1 MDAFLEGARLV
12 FDPYVLMVMV
22 AAASYGISIGAI
34 PGLTATMAVA
44 LLIPIT
50 FHGEPDSNSTTNTP
64 AAASPCDHRNPP
76 FETSHFLLSPNRLKE

>member
-50 FHGEPDSNSTTNTP
+50 FFMDPIPALGAIITTCSAPGSLDTSLSH
-64 AAASPCDHRNPP
+64 AAG
-76 FETSHFLLSPNRLKE
+76 LSEIAACHA